1 MVAKMFNLKTRNHL
15 ILLINAVF
23 LLVFSSTLL
32 ASNLAK
38 EKRWADQIVD
48 SIMTGDAIWLED
60 GKNKFLGLFTESATP
75 KTEGAIIVVH
85 GIGVHPNWPDVILPI
100 RAEFPDHGWATL
112 SIQMPILGND
122 KTGKD
127 YIPLLK
133 EVNSRFDAAVQFL
146 KTKNIQNIVIAAHSM
161 GTTMANRYLTT
172 KPDPAI
178 RAYIA
183 ISMSSDPK
191 TKELDNV
198 KKLRLIK
205 DIPVLDIYGNQDLD
219 PVLRF
224 AKNRLKAG
232 QKSNP
237 KYKQIMIKGADHFY
251 QSKNKQLIKI
261 IRLWLL
267 KNAPGKEINS
277 PSTNAQGLTPSTN

>member
-1 MVAKMFNLKTRNHL
+1 MFTLKTYNHL
-15 ILLINAVF
+15 ILLINTIF

-32 ASNLAK
+32 ASDLAK

-112 SIQMPILGND
+112 SIQMPILAND
-122 KTGKD
+122 KTSKD

-146 KTKNIQNIVIAAHSM
+146 KAKNIQNIVIAAHSM
-161 GTTMANRYLTT
+161 GATMANQYLTT

-205 DIPVLDIYGNQDLD
+205 NIPVLDIYGNQDLD

-237 KYKQIMIKGADHFY
+237 KYKQVMIKGADHFY
-251 QSKNKQLIKI
+251 LSKNEQLIKI

-267 KNAPGKEINS
+267 KNAPGKEITNPAAS
-277 PSTNAQGLTPSTN
+277 TQGAAPSIN